1 MATAQSSSKAQPTSK
16 RHVRER
22 ALVAATRALFDERGM
37 LDAPVEAIAKEVGI
51 ARGLIYRQ
59 FSSKDELYVL
69 TVTDYLSELSGI
81 LAAAIDGAGADPVDR
96 LRACGEAFARYCQR
110 YPAFI
115 DSALSQMQRPASELR
130 EQVSESVW
138 LRLGQGMADNI
149 DQLTRI
155 LREGT
160 EAGVFNVADA
170 EFTSNL
176 LWTQTL
182 GAMHLARI
190 RIGLRR
196 AAPGIPEPF
205 EIDPERVVQACV
217 ESALVTAGAR

>member
-1 MATAQSSSKAQPTSK
+1 MATAQSTSK

-69 TVTDYLSELSGI
+69 TITDYLSELAGI
-81 LAAAIDGAGADPVDR
+81 LAAAIDGAGSDPVDR

-115 DSALSQMQRPASELR
+115 DSALSQMQRPASDLR
-130 EQVSESVW
+130 ELVSESVW
-138 LRLGQGMADNI
+138 LRLGQGMSNCI
-149 DQLTRI
+149 DQLTQI
-155 LREGT
+155 LRDGDD
-160 EAGVFNVADA
+160 AGRFTVADPD
-170 EFTSNL
+170 FTSNL

-190 RIGLRR
+190 QIGLRR
-196 AAPGIPEPF
+196 AAPGIPEAF
-205 EIDPERVVQACV
+205 EIDPERVVQSCV
-217 ESALVTAGAR
+217 DTAMATVAAR